1 LTFCLLS
8 ASLGEQKVDLS
19 DFGHTDPFN
28 SIWQIEP
35 PSDQS
40 RCGGHGDLCKLEFK
54 EIEMTATTQTVREI
68 ALEQPT
74 AIRVFEQFG
83 IDYCCGGRKP
93 LAEACA
99 AGNLEIDSVLA
110 ALEAAE
116 KKPGIEVDNWTGK
129 SLESLSSYI
138 VAKHHAYVKR
148 ELPRLGQLAQKVV
161 NRHGSTKPELPV
173 IANTL
178 KQLDEELT
186 HHLAKEEAVLFPYI
200 AGLERSVSIGTPKPR
215 SCFGTVANPIAMMTQ
230 EHDAA
235 GALTSEI
242 RRLSGN
248 FTTPEDACPTFHA
261 FYEGLKEFEQD
272 LHQHI
277 HLENN
282 ILFPRAIAL
291 EASAG

>member
-1 LTFCLLS
+1 
-8 ASLGEQKVDLS
+8 
-19 DFGHTDPFN
+19 
-28 SIWQIEP
+28 
-35 PSDQS
+35 
-40 RCGGHGDLCKLEFK
+40 
-54 EIEMTATTQTVREI
+54 MTATTQTVREI

-74 AIRVFEQFG
+74 AIRVFEEFG

-99 AGNLEIDSVLA
+99 AGNLEIDLVIA

-116 KKPGIEVDNWTGK
+116 KKVRVEVDNWAEK
-129 SLESLSSYI
+129 SMGSLSSYI

-148 ELPRLGQLAQKVV
+148 ELPRLAQLAQKVV
-161 NRHGSTKPELPV
+161 NRHGAAKPELPL
-173 IANTL
+173 IADKL
-178 KQLDEELT
+178 MQLDEELT
-186 HHLAKEEAVLFPYI
+186 EHLAKEEAVLFPYI
-200 AGLERSVSIGTPKPR
+200 TGLERSISTGSPKPK

-235 GALTSEI
+235 GNLIAEI
-242 RRLSGN
+242 HRLSGN

-261 FYEGLKEFEQD
+261 FYDGLREFEQD

-282 ILFPRAIAL
+282 ILFPRAIEL
-291 EASAG
+291 ENSIR